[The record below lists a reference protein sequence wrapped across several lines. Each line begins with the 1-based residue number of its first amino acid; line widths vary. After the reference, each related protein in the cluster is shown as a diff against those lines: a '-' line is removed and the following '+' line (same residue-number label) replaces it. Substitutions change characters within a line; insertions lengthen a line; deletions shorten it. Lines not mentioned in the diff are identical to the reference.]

1 MLSSI
6 TAISSTDEGVRDRT
20 IDFRRF
26 SPQWAAV
33 AAMREGSARREWWQ
47 TPTEYDIGIFRK
59 DASQAPPGCHRQRPL
74 VIPARPIG
82 RKTAH
87 SALISTD
94 RAPDIPF
101 TLRQMAKVA

>member
-33 AAMREGSARREWWQ
+33 AAMREGSARREWRQ
-47 TPTEYDIGIFRK
+47 TLTEYDNGILRK
-59 DASQAPPGCHRQRPL
+59 SASRAPPGCHRLHPL
-74 VIPARPIG
+74 VIRAPPIG

-101 TLRQMAKVA
+101 TLRQMAKGA

>member
-20 IDFRRF
+20 IDFRPV
-26 SPQWAAV
+26 SPQWAAIV
-33 AAMREGSARREWWQ
+33 AMREGSACRECRQ
-47 TPTEYDIGIFRK
+47 TLTEYDNGILRQG
-59 DASQAPPGCHRQRPL
+59 ASQRPPGCHRQRPL
-74 VIPARPIG
+74 VIRPRPIG

-101 TLRQMAKVA
+101 TLRQMAKGA